1 MKNPVTLE
9 MLLAQISEDNLHKE
23 VDTGPMVGREELWNA
38 LQQIG
43 AKRKAIL

>member
-23 VDTGPMVGREELWNA
+23 ADTGPMVGREEL
-38 LQQIG
+38 
-43 AKRKAIL
+43 